1 MTQYD
6 IGLRHRLQIDFD
18 ATMYEQQLRENIL
31 ITNLEVTNRYLVSY
45 VVDVLD
51 H

>member
-1 MTQYD
+1 MTRYD

-18 ATMYEQQLRENIL
+18 ATMYEQQLRENVL
-31 ITNLEVTNRYLVSY
+31 ITNLEVTDRYFVSY
-45 VVDVLD
+45 EIDVLD